1 MMMMKIHLRNDLSY
15 VEFMNESAKL
25 VLYKSVVSTWSA
37 SVQFEWVIADCFA
50 PNVDC

>member
-25 VLYKSVVSTWSA
+25 VLYRSVVSMLSVSA
-37 SVQFEWVIADCFA
+37 QFEWVIADCFE